1 MNIFKKAYC
10 RIFQSVFKI
19 AIPLLPYRQ
28 PEILQSV
35 AEAADTAK
43 ALGAK
48 RVFIATDKGIMRCG
62 LCEELKTELERCDI
76 PYYIYD
82 KTMPNPT
89 VDAVEEARDEYVRN
103 GCDTIFALGGG
114 SAMDLAKAVGARIA
128 KPKKSLRKMA
138 GILHVRKKLP
148 PLFAV
153 PTTAGTGSETTLAAV
168 ITDGQTHRKFAI
180 NDFPLIPR
188 YAVLDHKLTLGLP
201 RSMTAQTGMDALTHA
216 VEAFIGRSTTR
227 DTRAKSIA
235 AVKLIHDNL
244 KRCYDEPTD
253 ETARKNM
260 LFAAHYA
267 GIAFTKS
274 YVGYAHA
281 VAHSLSGKY
290 GLPHGLT
297 CAVLLPVVLEFYGK
311 AAHKKLAKLARA
323 CGVAD
328 ETDQNSTAALKFID
342 WVYKM
347 NEYLD
352 IPKGFAE
359 IDENDITQMA
369 IYADKEGNPLY
380 PVPKLFGRKQ
390 LENIYRAVKLDKI
403 ANSTETN

>member
-1 MNIFKKAYC
+1 MNVFKKMYC

-28 PEILQSV
+28 PQILRSV
-35 AEAADTAK
+35 AEAAETAK
-43 ALGAK
+43 ALGVTH
-48 RVFIATDKGIMRCG
+48 VFIATDKGIVNCG
-62 LCEELKTELERCDI
+62 LCDGLEAELTRLEI
-76 PYYIYD
+76 PFYVYD
-82 KTMPNPT
+82 RTMPNPT
-89 VDAVEEARDEYVRN
+89 VDAVEEARAEYESN
-103 GCDTIFALGGG
+103 ACDAIIAIGGG

-168 ITDGQTHRKFAI
+168 ITDGETHRKFAI

-188 YAVLDHKLTLGLP
+188 YAVLDYKLTVGLP
-201 RSMTAQTGMDALTHA
+201 KSMTAQTGMDAMTHA
-216 VEAFIGRSTTR
+216 VEAFIGKSTTR
-227 DTRAKSIA
+227 DTRAKAIS
-235 AVKLIHDNL
+235 AVQLIHANL
-244 KRCYDEPTD
+244 KKCYDEPTD
-253 ETARKNM
+253 EEARKNM
-260 LFAAHYA
+260 LLAAHYA

-281 VAHSLSGKY
+281 VAHSLSGRY

-297 CAVLLPVVLEFYGK
+297 CAVLLPIVLEFYGK

-323 CGVAD
+323 CGIAD
-328 ETDQNSTAALKFID
+328 ETDKPATAALKFID
-342 WVYKM
+342 MIYRM
-347 NEYLD
+347 NEYLG

-359 IDENDITQMA
+359 IDEKDIPQMA
-369 IYADKEGNPLY
+369 VYADKEGNPLY

-390 LENIYRAVKLDKI
+390 LEEIYRAAKLK
-403 ANSTETN
+403 

>member
-1 MNIFKKAYC
+1 MNIFKKIYC

-28 PEILQSV
+28 PQILQSV
-35 AEAADTAK
+35 SEAAETIK
-43 ALGAK
+43 KLGVK
-48 RVFIATDKGIMRCG
+48 RVFIVTDQGIVKCG
-62 LCEELKTELERCDI
+62 LCEELKSELERCGI
-76 PYYIYD
+76 PFGIYD

-89 VDAVEEARDEYVRN
+89 VDAVEQARAQYTEE
-103 GCDTIFALGGG
+103 GCDAIVALGGG
-114 SAMDLAKAVGARIA
+114 SAMDLAKACGARVA
-128 KPKKSLRKMA
+128 KPKKSLHKMA
-138 GILHVRKKLP
+138 GILRVRKKLP

-168 ITDGQTHRKFAI
+168 ITDDKTHRKFAI

-188 YAVLDHKLTLGLP
+188 YAVLDYKLTVGLP
-201 RSMTAQTGMDALTHA
+201 KGMTAQTGMDALTHA
-216 VEAFIGRSTTR
+216 VEAYIGRSTTR
-227 DTRAKSIA
+227 DTRAKAIE

-244 KRCYDEPTD
+244 KQCYDEPTN
-253 ETARKNM
+253 EVARKNM

-281 VAHSLSGKY
+281 VAHSLSGRY

-297 CAVLLPVVLEFYGK
+297 CAVLLPVVLEYYGK

-328 ETDQNSTAALKFID
+328 STDERSVAAKKFID
-342 WVYKM
+342 WVYGM
-347 NEYLD
+347 NEYLG
-352 IPKGFAE
+352 IPKGFSE
-359 IDENDITQMA
+359 IDENDIPQMA
-369 IYADKEGNPLY
+369 KYADKEGNPLY
-380 PVPKLFGRKQ
+380 PVPKLFGRKE
-390 LENIYRAVKLDKI
+390 LEKIYRLVKLG
-403 ANSTETN
+403 